1 MAVNMSRE
9 AVRARNDSIS
19 SINVVAVSVMPTAY
33 NSPVVLSRRYK
44 KNSPPAEKEG
54 REGG

>member
-1 MAVNMSRE
+1 MAVNMLRE

-33 NSPVVLSRRYK
+33 NSPVVSSRRYK